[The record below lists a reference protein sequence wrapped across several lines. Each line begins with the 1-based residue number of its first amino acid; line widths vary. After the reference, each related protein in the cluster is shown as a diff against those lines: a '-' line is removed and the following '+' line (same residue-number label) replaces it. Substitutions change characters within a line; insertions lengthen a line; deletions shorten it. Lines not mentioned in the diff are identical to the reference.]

1 VLPSWRDRVCF
12 ALTPDALSWVRVA
25 RGFRPAV
32 VEKNTVPCTAEPNG
46 ASWQDA
52 LPILQRVLATQAAAD
67 ATVVL
72 SNHFVRYVLVPWSD
86 ALNGADEELAFARHC
101 FAKVYGDAAADW
113 EVRLSDGKPGV
124 PRVASAVDRQLV
136 EALRSAFA
144 QSKLALRSVQPLLM
158 ISFNRWRGE
167 FRRRDAWFIIAERG
181 RYCCAAIEKQE
192 WRNVRSGKLGDGF
205 LQELP
210 QLFKRELSLA
220 GSGDTTQVVML
231 HAPEEPRFASVP
243 GSGWQVMPLVLPP
256 CNGFSPFSDPQYAMA
271 MSAVS

>member
-1 VLPSWRDRVCF
+1 MLPSWRDRVCF

-25 RGFRPAV
+25 RGFKPTV
-32 VEKNTVPCTAEPNG
+32 VEKNTLSCVSEANG
-46 ASWQDA
+46 AWQGA
-52 LPILQRVLATQAAAD
+52 LQKLQGVLATQAVAD

-101 FAKVYGDAAADW
+101 FAKVYGDAAAGW
-113 EVRLSDGKPGV
+113 EVRVSDEKPGA
-124 PRVASAVDRQLV
+124 PRVASAVDRQLI

-144 QSKLALRSVQPLLM
+144 QSAIALRSVQPFLM

-167 FRRRDAWFIIAERG
+167 FRRRDAWFVIAERG
-181 RYCCAAIEKQE
+181 RYCCAAIEKQQ

-210 QLFKRELSLA
+210 QLFKRELFLA
-220 GSGDTTQVVML
+220 DGGESGRAVML
-231 HAPEEPRFASVP
+231 HVPEQPRFVSIP
-243 GSGWQVMPLVLPP
+243 GSGWQVTPLVLPP
-256 CNGFSPFSDPQYAMA
+256 CAGFSPVSDPQYAMA
-271 MSAVS
+271 MSALS

>member
-1 VLPSWRDRVCF
+1 MLPSWRDRVGF

-25 RGFRPAV
+25 RGFNLAV
-32 VEKNTVPCTAEPNG
+32 VEKNTAACTAGTNG
-46 ASWQDA
+46 APWHGA
-52 LPILQRVLATQAAAD
+52 LLQLQGVLNTQAAAD

-101 FAKVYGDAAADW
+101 FAKVYGDAAAGW
-113 EVRLSDGKPGV
+113 EVRVSDDKPGA
-124 PRVASAVDRQLV
+124 PRVASAVDRQLI

-144 QSKLALRSVQPLLM
+144 QSAIALRSVQPFLM

-167 FRRRDAWFIIAERG
+167 FRQRDAWFVIAERG

-210 QLFKRELSLA
+210 QLFKRELFLVDGGESA
-220 GSGDTTQVVML
+220 QAVML
-231 HAPEEPRFASVP
+231 HVPEQPRFAAVP
-243 GSGWQVMPLVLPP
+243 GSGWQVTPLVLPAYA
-256 CNGFSPFSDPQYAMA
+256 GFSPLSDPQYAMA
-271 MSAVS
+271 MSALS